1 MPDWLTHILFA
12 YILCVVLSFKFSSFK
27 DNRNVAVV
35 MVGSLVPDL
44 VKVELLFN
52 WIGVEVGDF
61 VAPLHTPVGSVL
73 SAGLV
78 SLLFYGTIT
87 VFSLLV
93 LGLTTHFMLDLLLGH
108 VSGGMLMLFPFSWNE
123 YQLGVIN
130 SGDYNITV
138 VVLAVAVVLLAFD
151 LRRKSLRKPGAGDGD
166 C

>member
-12 YILCVVLSFKFSSFK
+12 YVLCVVLSFKFNSFR

-44 VKVELLFN
+44 AKVELLFN

-61 VAPLHTPVGSVL
+61 VAPLHTPVGSL
-73 SAGLV
+73 FSAGLV
-78 SLLFYGTIT
+78 SLLFYGSIL

-93 LGLTTHFMLDLLLGH
+93 MGFATHFVLDMLLGH
-108 VSGGMLMLFPFSWNE
+108 VSGGMLMLFPFSWNK
-123 YQLGVIN
+123 YQLGIIH

-138 VVLAVAVVLLAFD
+138 VVLVVAVVLFLLD
-151 LRRKSLRKPGAGDGD
+151 LK
-166 C
+166 